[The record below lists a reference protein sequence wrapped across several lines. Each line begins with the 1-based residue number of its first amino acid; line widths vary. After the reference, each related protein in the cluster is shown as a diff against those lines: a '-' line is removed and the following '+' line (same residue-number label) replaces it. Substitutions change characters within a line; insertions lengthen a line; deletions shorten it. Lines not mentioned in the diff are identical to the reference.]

1 MRELIAEMDGFTVT
15 ELAEICAAAS
25 QAIGRKMAHMSGLMH
40 PPING
45 SLVVGPAIAPYDN
58 EPLWK
63 QMTSGDSTDNR
74 ATAALTR

>member
-40 PPING
+40 PPITS
-45 SLVVGPAIAPYDN
+45 SLVLDREAFVN

-63 QMTSGDSTDNR
+63 QMTSGDSDDSR